1 MVEELSKEKHMEAL
15 TKRVAECTRCALSKT
30 RKRAVVGEGE
40 LNTFIMLVGEAPGY
54 YEDLQGRPFVG
65 AAGKVLDRLLEE
77 IVVKRSSVYIT
88 NIVKSRP
95 PNNRAPRRE
104 EIEACSPYLD
114 EQLEIIRPKVVV
126 SLGRFS
132 AAYLMEKFG
141 LRPAPI
147 SVIHGRPYDASAP
160 HGPVLAFPLYHP
172 AVALYKNGM
181 EKELFEDARRL
192 RKVLSERGYI

>member
-1 MVEELSKEKHMEAL
+1 MIEELSKDKHMEAL
-15 TKRVAECTRCALSKT
+15 TKKVAECTRCPLSKT

-40 LNTFIMLVGEAPGY
+40 LNTFIMFIGEAPGY

-77 IVVKRSSVYIT
+77 IGVKRSSVYIT